1 MGKRRDSEEKKRR
14 RRKKKEEEN
23 PGLELWFATLVS
35 VNMELLC

>member
-23 PGLELWFATLVS
+23 PGLELWFGTLVS
-35 VNMELLC
+35 VSMELLC